1 MNRPSQGGLQSE
13 GQQGLLKLPLGIV
26 REVNARLVERLDGK
40 KWGNPARGNPIP
52 RWEFAKI
59 ETSSRHVC

>member
-1 MNRPSQGGLQSE
+1 MTARAAELA
-13 GQQGLLKLPLGIV
+13 LCV
-26 REVNARLVERLDGK
+26 VCEVNARLVERIDGK

-52 RWEFAKI
+52 RWEFGKI